1 MTHDPSGADYNSVS
15 NADLAVMVTDNDTP
29 GVTVSS
35 TSLTVGEGGSG
46 TYTVTL
52 NTLPAGDV
60 TVTIVDPTDNAEVT
74 AEPASLTFTTTD
86 WATAQTV
93 TVSAIQDADMDDD
106 TATVTHTV
114 SGYGSVVTAS
124 SVTVTVA
131 EDPTVPYDADG
142 SGAIDKDEA
151 SVAVRSYLSDGT
163 PTKEVA
169 SAVVRRY
176 LSGS

>member
-1 MTHDPSGADYNSVS
+1 MTHTLAGGDYESFAAPSV
-15 NADLAVMVTDNDTP
+15 AVIVTDNDVP
-29 GVTVSS
+29 GVTVTP
-35 TSLTVGEGGSG
+35 TSLTIAEGGSG
-46 TYTVTL
+46 TYTVAL
-52 NTLPAGDV
+52 NTLPAGGV
-60 TVTIVDPTDNAEVT
+60 TVAIVDPTDNTDVT
-74 AEPASLTFTTTD
+74 AEPASLTFTTTN
-86 WATAQTV
+86 WSTAQTV
-93 TVSAIQDADMDDD
+93 TVSAVQDTDATDD

-114 SGYGSVVTAS
+114 SGYGSVVTAA